1 MAGEAYTLDTITT
14 YLNNAKATICSF
26 TEDPVVIEF

>member
-1 MAGEAYTLDTITT
+1 MEKVKEVLQFLED
-14 YLNNAKATICSF
+14 AKATICSF